1 MPEAADKSVH
11 DFATNPVET
20 VDKVQRGGAA
30 KLSTGFPTPSGAVIP
45 GIEGPK
51 KLLNPDS

>member
-20 VDKVQRGGAA
+20 VDKVQRGGAG
-30 KLSTGFPTPSGAVIP
+30 KTIHRFPHPYRGSNTR
-45 GIEGPK
+45 
-51 KLLNPDS
+51 D